1 MAKLSF
7 AAVSVSALLLAGA
20 ASATPEH
27 FTSAWFFGDSL
38 TDNGNLYDAIGVPPS
53 PPYYDGRS
61 SNGPVWADYIAEDFS
76 AKGLANQNYAYAFAT
91 AAGNVDDQFEGYQ
104 VPDLAQ
110 QIEKF
115 KADANPLGA
124 RPLGLVWIGAN
135 DIFGAI
141 EDQVPPV
148 LETVGAAAANAAG
161 AVGKGIASLAQ
172 AGLKDFL
179 VVNMPGLNLTPALSG
194 SDDAKALGA
203 FATGVYNSFLDQAL
217 KSLGGAVSIQ
227 LVDVNSAFVDMVEN
241 PGDYGLDNVTASLP
255 DPAVDAALHAGAG
268 GDASVLGPGAPEWDG
283 ARGDRRAGAG
293 RRGAGAA
300 AGVAGADPGG
310 GGGDFRIGSPGAKS
324 AADVKG

>member
-38 TDNGNLYDAIGVPPS
+38 TDDGNLYDAIGVPPS

-91 AAGNVDDQFEGYQ
+91 AAGNVDDQFGGYQ

-110 QIEKF
+110 QIASF

-141 EDQVPPV
+141 EDQIPPV
-148 LETVGAAAANAAG
+148 PQTVGAAAANAAA

-172 AGLKDFL
+172 EGLKDFL

-194 SDDAKALGA
+194 SDDARALGA

-217 KSLGGAVSIQ
+217 KSLGGAVNIQ

-241 PGDYGLDNVTASLP
+241 PGDYGLDNVTQPCLIPPSMLLCTPEQAATHLFWDLVHPSGTVHEAIAGLVREDVAPVPLPASL
-255 DPAVDAALHAGAG
+255 
-268 GDASVLGPGAPEWDG
+268 VLILV
-283 ARGDRRAGAG
+283 
-293 RRGAGAA
+293 GAA
-300 AGVAGADPGG
+300 GIFGLGVRGRKA
-310 GGGDFRIGSPGAKS
+310 RRT
-324 AADVKG
+324 